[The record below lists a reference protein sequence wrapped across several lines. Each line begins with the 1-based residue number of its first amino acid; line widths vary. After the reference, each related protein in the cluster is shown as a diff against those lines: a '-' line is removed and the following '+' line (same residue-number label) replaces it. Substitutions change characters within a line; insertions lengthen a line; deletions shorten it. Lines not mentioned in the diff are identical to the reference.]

1 MLIFFISHCIL
12 SGPSIIPAWLMIVFV
27 ALGEIIFGVVL
38 FFVLRKFV
46 LTKDIEAPAN
56 SYQPALLE
64 EPDSPN

>member
-1 MLIFFISHCIL
+1 
-12 SGPSIIPAWLMIVFV
+12 MIVFV